1 MKFFTKRLPAIMV
14 VLSVAAVVL
23 TGCGNVSNVNGAV
36 TAKVVVEQSVA
47 AMEKM
52 MAQPTTVSQ
61 ANVIGPRYSVV
72 MPNSKVDY
80 ESTRQG
86 MIVAS
91 SLTMYMAEYLAQNDI
106 LEEGKTYIDSYR
118 ETFKGEDVTIKFVFL
133 TENTNE
139 GVQIKMNQYTNDT
152 MDVDILL
159 DFQYDYNAMQPTK
172 SIFAQ
177 FAENSVFVILYNYKT
192 NEALEF
198 WLEVDSKMNETFK
211 KSMEEK
217 NMSFDKFDEYDI
229 SGYTIAEGNFKTQN
243 IEAYQRLMPR
253 NDEPEKEELSV
264 DEETITKL
272 FNAVYAQVKD
282 YCKSPEVI
290 DTTNAESRVFFEE
303 MYLHA
308 NSKAM
313 ELAGLPGGMPENI
326 PE

>member
-1 MKFFTKRLPAIMV
+1 MKFFTKKLPAMMV

-23 TGCGNVSNVNGAV
+23 TGCGNVSNSNDAV
-36 TAKVVVEQSVA
+36 DAKMVVEQSVA

-52 MAQPTTVSQ
+52 MAQSTPASQ
-61 ANVIGPRYSVV
+61 ANVTGPHYSVV

-86 MIVAS
+86 MIGVS
-91 SLTMYMAEYLAQNDI
+91 SLTMYMAEYLAENDI
-106 LEEGKTYIDSYR
+106 LEEGKTYIDSCR

-139 GVQIKMNQYTNDT
+139 GVQIKMNQYTNVT
-152 MDVDILL
+152 MDFDILL

-192 NEALEF
+192 NEAVEF

-243 IEAYQRLMPR
+243 IEAYQR

-313 ELAGLPGGMPENI
+313 ELAGIPMPEDM
-326 PE
+326 PETMPE